1 MKRKVLLI
9 LSFLFLAKELLAQCA
24 MCKAIAEDQ
33 DMAAQSSLNTGIIYI
48 MIIPY
53 ILLFVLFRKRIF
65 GFIKEM
71 KNAKG

>member
-1 MKRKVLLI
+1 MKRKALLI
-9 LSFLFLAKELLAQCA
+9 LSFLFLAQDLLAQCA

-53 ILLFVLFRKRIF
+53 ILLFVLFRKRIY

>member
-1 MKRKVLLI
+1 MKQKIAI
-9 LSFLFLAKELLAQCA
+9 LVLFLISANQLLAQCA

-33 DMAAQSSLNTGIIYI
+33 EVAAQSSLNTGIIYI
-48 MIIPY
+48 MVIPY

>member
-1 MKRKVLLI
+1 MKRKALLI
-9 LSFLFLAKELLAQCA
+9 LSFLFLAQELLAQCA

-53 ILLFVLFRKRIF
+53 ILLFVLFRKRVF

>member
-1 MKRKVLLI
+1 MKRKALLI
-9 LSFLFLAKELLAQCA
+9 LYFLFIAQDLLAQCA

-53 ILLFVLFRKRIF
+53 ILLFVLFRKRVF